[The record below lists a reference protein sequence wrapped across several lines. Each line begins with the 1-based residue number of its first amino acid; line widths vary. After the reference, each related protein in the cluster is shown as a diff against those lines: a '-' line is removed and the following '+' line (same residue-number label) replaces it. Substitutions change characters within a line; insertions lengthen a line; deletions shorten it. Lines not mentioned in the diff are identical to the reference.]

1 MKRILLSIL
10 MAGILL
16 LGACAAP
23 ATVREAE
30 APPAPTTH
38 TLSVSVSPLGA
49 GSVSPPGGEYEPG
62 LQVTLTATPANGYTF
77 DYWDG
82 AASGSSHTT
91 TITMDSNKSI
101 TAHFKVAETPP
112 APPTTEQAARTTYT
126 LSVSVSPSGAG
137 SVSPPSGEYEPGLQM
152 TLTATPASGYTF
164 DYWDGAASGSSHTT
178 TITMDSNKSAT
189 AHFKEKEVATYSLSV
204 SVQPAG
210 SGSVTP
216 SSGDY
221 LASTD
226 VTLVATAAPGYE
238 FDHWSGDTS
247 DSSPTTTITMASNR
261 SIIAHFKVIE
271 PAVGLS
277 RDNPLPM
284 GESLIT
290 PEGIEITVVNLIKG
304 NQAWEIIHE
313 ANMFNDPPASGMQ
326 YIIITVKVKNIS
338 SEEEPE
344 SVSDWDFE
352 LIGSSNKVFHGT
364 ERSVVLPDEGSL
376 SGLWVDLYHGGK
388 ETGSL
393 DFYVPADET
402 NLVLIWDCSYNIF
415 KENKRF
421 FEVR

>member
-10 MAGILL
+10 VIGVLFLSAC
-16 LGACAAP
+16 GAPTTAP
-23 ATVREAE
+23 PAE
-30 APPAPTTH
+30 APPTPPPTEQQNY
-38 TLSVSVSPLGA
+38 TLTISVSPSGA
-49 GSVSPPGGEYEPG
+49 GSVWPSSGQYIPG
-62 LQVTLTATPANGYTF
+62 LQVTLTATPASGYAF

-82 AASGSSHTT
+82 AASSTSATI
-91 TITMDSNKSI
+91 TITMDSDKSI
-101 TAHFKVAETPP
+101 TAHFAATTPP
-112 APPTTEQAARTTYT
+112 PTEEPPPT
-126 LSVSVSPSGAG
+126 PS
-137 SVSPPSGEYEPGLQM
+137 
-152 TLTATPASGYTF
+152 
-164 DYWDGAASGSSHTT
+164 
-178 TITMDSNKSAT
+178 
-189 AHFKEKEVATYSLSV
+189 
-204 SVQPAG
+204 
-210 SGSVTP
+210 
-216 SSGDY
+216 
-221 LASTD
+221 
-226 VTLVATAAPGYE
+226 
-238 FDHWSGDTS
+238 
-247 DSSPTTTITMASNR
+247 
-261 SIIAHFKVIE
+261 
-271 PAVGLS
+271 VGLS

-284 GESLIT
+284 GESLVT
-290 PEGIEITVVNLIKG
+290 PEGIEVTVVNLIKG